1 MVLPEAIKRLTPR
14 GLQRSRG
21 VIERAPRPPK
31 APKRPHPERNASPDL
46 LRNLISLHHTSAS
59 FLHDEKGLP
68 HGFDNAFQHT
78 HNEPVFT
85 SFQIWRDDT
94 LRTSTAST
102 SNLGIPDLI
111 PRKHNPNGFD
121 EFGSRRKPIGR
132 PVMRYSKV
140 FEKSDS
146 RWSESR
152 DSGLT
157 SDLSERELQV
167 KEALFGI
174 WDRGG
179 KGMRDVEP
187 GLEGVL
193 EYLEAKG
200 VSAEDFAREWSGKGE
215 EQDIGM
221 DREKRIEE
229 ERERQ
234 ERGEEG
240 QASA

>member
-1 MVLPEAIKRLTPR
+1 
-14 GLQRSRG
+14 
-21 VIERAPRPPK
+21 
-31 APKRPHPERNASPDL
+31 
-46 LRNLISLHHTSAS
+46 
-59 FLHDEKGLP
+59 
-68 HGFDNAFQHT
+68 
-78 HNEPVFT
+78 
-85 SFQIWRDDT
+85 
-94 LRTSTAST
+94 
-102 SNLGIPDLI
+102 LI